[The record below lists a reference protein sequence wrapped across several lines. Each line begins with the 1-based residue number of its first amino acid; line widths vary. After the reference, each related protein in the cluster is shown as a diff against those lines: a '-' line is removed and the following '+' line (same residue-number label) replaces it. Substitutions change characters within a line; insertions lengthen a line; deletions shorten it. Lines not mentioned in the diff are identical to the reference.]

1 MYNIMKNMNL
11 SVLKSIMFGAVLA
24 VLPAVSKGQNITLRQ
39 CLEKGLENNYSMR
52 IVRNEQQVAENNA
65 TRANAGQLP
74 VVSATAGYNG
84 GLSNRSTVARD
95 GAATDERN
103 FLDHGVSAGINAE
116 WTVFDG
122 FKLQADYNRLR
133 ELKLQS
139 ETQTRIAVEDYIAE
153 LTAEYYNFVRQRIRM
168 SNLNYAVRLSKER
181 LRIVQERYIIGNNS
195 RLDLQQAQVDF
206 NADSAQS
213 LKQRETLASSRIR
226 LRRLMAER
234 DMNGWLSVADTAIYV
249 DHSLSFDSLWNS
261 TQQHNSAIINA
272 AHNHAL
278 AEIDSKSIRS
288 RDYPYVKLSAGY
300 GYTMNQYAVGSTK
313 RRHEWGADFGLTVG
327 IKLFDGKRK
336 SQMRNARLAVEN
348 AELRQQDLELSL
360 YADLCDLWQAYENN
374 HRLLA
379 LERQNL
385 VSARENYY
393 IAHERYLL
401 GDLSGIEMREA
412 QKSLLD
418 AEERLLEAQYNTKV
432 CEISLLQISGD
443 VTSYLQ

>member
-1 MYNIMKNMNL
+1 MKQ
-11 SVLKSIMFGAVLA
+11 SIKKLISAFVVFAVASNHVAHSQEL
-24 VLPAVSKGQNITLRQ
+24 TLRQ
-39 CLEKGLENNYSMR
+39 CLEKGLENNYSLR
-52 IVRNEQQVAENNA
+52 IVRNDQQMADNNA
-65 TRANAGQLP
+65 NRANAGQLP
-74 VVSATAGYNG
+74 SVSASAGYSGSLN
-84 GLSNRSTVARD
+84 NRSTTSREGVTAD
-95 GAATDERN
+95 DRN
-103 FLDHGVSAGINAE
+103 FLDHTLSAGINAE
-116 WTVFDG
+116 WMVFDG
-122 FKLQADYNRLR
+122 FKMQADYKRLR

-139 ETQTRIAVEDYIAE
+139 DTQARIAIEDYVAE

-168 SNLNYAVRLSKER
+168 QNLNYAVRLSKER
-181 LRIVQERYIIGNNS
+181 LRIVQERYVIGNNS

-234 DMNGWLSVADTAIYV
+234 DMGASLSVADTAIYV
-249 DHSLSFDSLWNS
+249 SKGLLFDSLWTN
-261 TQQHNSAIINA
+261 TQNHNAALINA
-272 AHNHAL
+272 AHNHTL
-278 AEIDSKSIRS
+278 AEIDRKSIRS

-300 GYTMNQYAVGSTK
+300 GYSLSQMAIGSTK
-313 RRHEWGADFGLTVG
+313 RRQEWGADFGLTVG
-327 IKLFDGKRK
+327 VKLFDGKRR
-336 SQMRNARLAVEN
+336 SQMRDARLAVEN
-348 AELRQQDLELSL
+348 AELEQQDLELSL

-374 HRLLA
+374 HHLLA

-418 AEERLLEAQYNTKV
+418 AEERLLEAQYNTKI
-432 CEISLLQISGD
+432 CEISLLQISGYI
-443 VTSYLQ
+443 TSYLE

>member
-1 MYNIMKNMNL
+1 MVL
-11 SVLKSIMFGAVLA
+11 SINRKYMFGAVFMIAASVFAQEQQL
-24 VLPAVSKGQNITLRQ
+24 TLRQ
-39 CLEKGLENNYSMR
+39 CLEKGLENNYSLR
-52 IVRNEQQVAENNA
+52 IVRNEQQMADNNA
-65 TRANAGQLP
+65 NRANAGQLP
-74 VVSATAGYNG
+74 TVSASAGYSG
-84 GLSNRSTVARD
+84 SHSSRSTTLRE
-95 GAATDERN
+95 GGTTDDRN
-103 FLDHGVSAGINAE
+103 FLDHTLNAGINAE

-122 FKLQADYNRLR
+122 FKMQADYKRLR

-139 ETQTRIAVEDYIAE
+139 ETQTRIAVEDYIAD
-153 LTAEYYNFVRQRIRM
+153 LSSEYYNFVQQRIRM
-168 SNLNYAVRLSKER
+168 RNLNYAVRLSKER

-234 DMNGWLSVADTAIYV
+234 DMHTWLSVADTAIDVNYG
-249 DHSLSFDSLWNS
+249 LSFDSLWKA
-261 TQQHNSAIINA
+261 TLLHNSAIINA
-272 AHNHAL
+272 AHNHTL
-278 AEIDSKSIRS
+278 AGIDYKSVRS
-288 RDYPYVKLSAGY
+288 RDYPYVKLNAGY
-300 GYTMNQYAVGSTK
+300 GYSMNQYAIGSTK
-313 RRHEWGADFGLTVG
+313 KRQEWGADFGLTVG
-327 IKLFDGKRK
+327 IKLFDGKRR
-336 SQMRNARLAVEN
+336 SQVRNARLAVEN
-348 AELRQQDLELSL
+348 AEIEQQDLELSL

-418 AEERLLEAQYNTKV
+418 AEERLLEAEYNTKI
-432 CEISLLQISGD
+432 CEISLLQISGG
-443 VTSYLQ
+443 VSAYLK

>member
-1 MYNIMKNMNL
+1 MVL
-11 SVLKSIMFGAVLA
+11 SINRKYMFGAVFMIAASVFAQGGHL
-24 VLPAVSKGQNITLRQ
+24 TLRQ
-39 CLEKGLENNYSMR
+39 CLEKGLENNYSLR
-52 IVRNEQQVAENNA
+52 IVRNEQQMADNNA
-65 TRANAGQLP
+65 NRANAGQLP
-74 VVSATAGYNG
+74 TVSASAGYSG
-84 GLSNRSTVARD
+84 SHSSRSTTLRE
-95 GAATDERN
+95 GGTTDDRN
-103 FLDHGVSAGINAE
+103 FLDHTLNAGINAE

-122 FKLQADYNRLR
+122 FKMQADYKRLC

-139 ETQTRIAVEDYIAE
+139 ATQARIAVEDYIAD
-153 LTAEYYNFVRQRIRM
+153 LSSEYYNFVQQRIRM
-168 SNLNYAVRLSKER
+168 RNLNYAVRLSKER

-234 DMNGWLSVADTAIYV
+234 DMHTWLSVADTAIDVNYG
-249 DHSLSFDSLWNS
+249 LSFDSLWKA
-261 TQQHNSAIINA
+261 TLLHNSAIINA
-272 AHNHAL
+272 AHNHTL
-278 AEIDSKSIRS
+278 AGIDYKSVRS
-288 RDYPYVKLSAGY
+288 RDYPYVKLNAGY
-300 GYTMNQYAVGSTK
+300 GYSMSQYAIGATK
-313 RRHEWGADFGLTVG
+313 KRQEWGADFGLTVG
-327 IKLFDGKRK
+327 IKLFDGKRR
-336 SQMRNARLAVEN
+336 SQVRNARLAVEN
-348 AELRQQDLELSL
+348 AEIEQQDLELSL

-418 AEERLLEAQYNTKV
+418 AEERLLEAEYNTKI
-432 CEISLLQISGD
+432 CEISLLQISGG
-443 VTSYLQ
+443 VSAYLK